1 MRPGERWNRQTK
13 RVERDRLRT
22 LEDWAQVNPSAMT
35 PKNWGLLTDL
45 RSEYQRV
52 TEALLEYAACGV
64 EFSMYDL
71 AMWADMIH
79 TPRTVACAVYDRL
92 MEAKKIR
99 RDWVKERNGSLWPQ
113 LNLNGRSSN
122 EG

>member
-1 MRPGERWNRQTK
+1 MTRPGERWNRQTK

-22 LEDWAQVNPSAMT
+22 LEDWAIANPRLMT
-35 PKNWGLLTDL
+35 ADKWGIM
-45 RSEYQRV
+45 SELKAEYARV
-52 TEALLEYAACGV
+52 SEALLEYAACGV

-92 MEAKKIR
+92 IEAKKIR

-113 LNLNGRSSN
+113 LNLAKR
-122 EG
+122 

>member
-1 MRPGERWNRQTK
+1 MRPGERWNRQSK
-13 RVERDRLRT
+13 RVDKDRLRT
-22 LEDWAQVNPSAMT
+22 LEDWATANPDKMTLDKSA
-35 PKNWGLLTDL
+35 KLEVL
-45 RSEYQRV
+45 SAEYARA

-92 MEAKKIR
+92 IEAKKIR

-122 EG
+122 GG